1 MRIRPISS
9 IIPCIVLLALLVP
22 AQGSAQLESG
32 IGPALTGSS
41 PAAYYFIS
49 KSGEI
54 TMPINL
60 WGYVKNPGR
69 YEVPISTDL
78 VQLVSFA
85 GGPLAEANLT
95 SVKITRVMR
104 RDTQIHKVEFIVNL
118 KHLDQI
124 DDMALNLQAGDTIFI
139 DAIAFQWR
147 DFFSIVTTAA
157 IVTAAVANLI
167 NVTRQ

>member
-1 MRIRPISS
+1 MRLKSLFPIL
-9 IIPCIVLLALLVP
+9 PCLCLLALLIPV
-22 AQGSAQLESG
+22 QGSAQIESG
-32 IGPALTGSS
+32 IGPALSGSS
-41 PAAYYFIS
+41 PAAYYYIS

-85 GGPLAEANLT
+85 GGPLADANLT
-95 SVKITRVMR
+95 DVKITRVMR
-104 RDTQIHKVEFIVNL
+104 RDTQLRKVEFSVNL

-124 DDMALNLQAGDTIFI
+124 DEMALNLQAGDTILI
-139 DAIAFQWR
+139 DNIPFQWR
-147 DFFSIVTTAA
+147 DFFAIITTAA
-157 IVTAAVANLI
+157 IVVTAITNIIWVS
-167 NVTRQ
+167 R

>member
-1 MRIRPISS
+1 MRFRTLSLVV
-9 IIPCIVLLALLVP
+9 PCTLLLALLVP
-22 AQGSAQLESG
+22 AKGSAQLESG
-32 IGPALTGSS
+32 LGPALSGSS
-41 PAAYYFIS
+41 PAAYYYIS

-95 SVKITRVMR
+95 DVKITRVMR
-104 RDTQIHKVEFIVNL
+104 RDTQLRKVEYTVNL
-118 KHLDQI
+118 KHLDQV
-124 DDMALNLQAGDTIFI
+124 DEMALNLQAGDTILI
-139 DAIAFQWR
+139 DNIPFQWR
-147 DFFSIVTTAA
+147 DFFTILTAA
-157 IVTAAVANLI
+157 AVVVTAITNI
-167 NVTRQ
+167 IWVTR

>member
-1 MRIRPISS
+1 MQFRTVFPILFS
-9 IIPCIVLLALLVP
+9 IIMFALLIPV
-22 AQGSAQLESG
+22 QGSAQLESG
-32 IGPALTGSS
+32 IGPALSGSS
-41 PAAYYFIS
+41 PAAYYYIS

-85 GGPLAEANLT
+85 GGPLADANLT
-95 SVKITRVMR
+95 DVKITRVMR
-104 RDTQIHKVEFIVNL
+104 RDTQLRKVEFTVNL

-124 DDMALNLQAGDTIFI
+124 DEMALNLQAGDTIFI
-139 DAIAFQWR
+139 DNIAFQWR
-147 DFFSIVTTAA
+147 DFFAVITTAA
-157 IVTAAVANLI
+157 LVVTAIANVIL
-167 NVTRQ
+167 VMR

>member
-1 MRIRPISS
+1 MRVRTIALIV
-9 IIPCIVLLALLVP
+9 PCALLLTLLVP
-22 AQGSAQLESG
+22 VRGEAQLESG
-32 IGPALTGSS
+32 IGPALSGSS
-41 PAAYYFIS
+41 PAAYYYIS

-95 SVKITRVMR
+95 DVKITRVMR
-104 RDTQIHKVEFIVNL
+104 RDTQIRKVEYTVNL
-118 KHLDQI
+118 KRLDQI
-124 DDMALNLQAGDTIFI
+124 DEMALNLQAGDTVLI
-139 DAIAFQWR
+139 DNIPFQWR
-147 DFFSIVTTAA
+147 DFFTILTTVAIIVS
-157 IVTAAVANLI
+157 AVSSLLY
-167 NVTRQ
+167 VTR